1 MEKEMGALGLSTYIT
16 KCEVVA
22 KMIDNFCGSVIGKL
36 VI

>member
-1 MEKEMGALGLSTYIT
+1 MEKEMGALGLSTYII

-22 KMIDNFCGSVIGKL
+22 KTIDDFYGSVIGKL